1 MAMSSNESGAE
12 RRARLARA
20 RLYLVCPERGA
31 AGSEDPRELEQL
43 VRAAAAG
50 GVDVVQLREKH
61 LPDERLAALASALRG
76 PCERAGALLIVND
89 RPHVALAAGADGV
102 HLGQDDMPVA
112 ETRELV
118 GSDMLIGLSTHAR
131 AEVVAREAAQAD
143 YIGVG
148 PVHETPTKPGR
159 PAVGI
164 ELVRYAAEH
173 ARTPF
178 FAIGGLHAGNLTPVL
193 EAGARRAVVL
203 RAIAAA
209 SEPQTAARELRGLLD
224 AYELDG

>member
-1 MAMSSNESGAE
+1 MPSNEPGAQ

-20 RLYLVCPERGA
+20 RLYMVCPERGA
-31 AGSEDPRELEQL
+31 ASSEDPRELEQL
-43 VRAAAAG
+43 VRAATAG
-50 GVDVVQLREKH
+50 GVQVVQVREKD
-61 LPDERLAALASALRG
+61 LPDQRLAALASRLCE

-89 RPHVALAAGADGV
+89 RPDVALAAGADGV
-102 HLGQDDMPVA
+102 HLGQDDMSVA
-112 ETRELV
+112 EARELV
-118 GSDMLIGLSTHAR
+118 GPDMLIGLSTHAP
-131 AEVVAREAAQAD
+131 AEVDAPAAAQAD

-164 ELVRYAAEH
+164 ELVCYAAKN
-173 ARTPF
+173 ARRPF
-178 FAIGGLHAGNLTPVL
+178 FAIGGLHTGNLTPVL

-203 RAIAAA
+203 RAIGAA
-209 SEPQTAARELRGLLD
+209 SDTQAAARELRMLLD